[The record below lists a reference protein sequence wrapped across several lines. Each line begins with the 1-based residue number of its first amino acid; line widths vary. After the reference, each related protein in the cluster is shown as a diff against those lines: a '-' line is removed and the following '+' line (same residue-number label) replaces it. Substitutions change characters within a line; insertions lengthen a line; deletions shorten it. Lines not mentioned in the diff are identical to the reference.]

1 MRALPRRVTIAR
13 RNLELC
19 FKALPAKER
28 EKLLIKNFESVGMGV
43 LETGIAGS
51 GQTGVYANG
60 LRLRV
65 MNIWKV
71 CELKIKACFSSV
83 CTF

>member
-43 LETGIAGS
+43 LETRRLVLVRQAFT
-51 GQTGVYANG
+51 QMVYGYG
-60 LRLRV
+60 L
-65 MNIWKV
+65 
-71 CELKIKACFSSV
+71 
-83 CTF
+83 